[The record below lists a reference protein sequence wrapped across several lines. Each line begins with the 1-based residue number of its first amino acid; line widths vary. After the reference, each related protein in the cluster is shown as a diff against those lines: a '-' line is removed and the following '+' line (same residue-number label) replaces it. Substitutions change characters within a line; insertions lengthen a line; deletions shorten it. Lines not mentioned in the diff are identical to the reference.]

1 MSGTFG
7 TRDVDIDTSS
17 LSALSVS
24 CTYASN
30 SHTRGCFAIVT
41 EDYKVV
47 TGAFISSREL
57 NGTAFYSFTGLQ
69 PGTYLL
75 LVYDLEQ
82 DGTYTIS
89 RKPALIR
96 SIAINQSLMETGKKE
111 RKIGVD
117 SR

>member
-1 MSGTFG
+1 M
-7 TRDVDIDTSS
+7 
-17 LSALSVS
+17 
-24 CTYASN
+24 
-30 SHTRGCFAIVT
+30 
-41 EDYKVV
+41 V

-96 SIAINQSLMETGKKE
+96 SIAINQSLVKKE
-111 RKIGVD
+111 ETTATSCSSWKGLNQLIIVMHIHMYIQAIMM
-117 SR
+117 